1 MTARSRVA
9 AIAIAALAL
18 APVDAL
24 AQNRLFRGLF
34 RASEDPAA
42 SRDRLDLIVTGD
54 FGYDR
59 VRYDSTLTGTLERP
73 VTVGSSSPGASA
85 ALTYWHRGNRVG
97 FAAAGGGYYRSY
109 SLLPGQ
115 TFPTFFGQTR
125 FTAKLSPRTELRLNQ
140 GLTHARF
147 YGYNRSVSTDLEPD
161 ENEELAPDAGALV
174 PAENEFFAERRSNF
188 VHTGGAE
195 IMHRFSERST
205 FSTIVSGRYV
215 DFTDDSPD
223 MASWRA
229 AVRFNRRMTQYA
241 TVRMGYAFS
250 TWRYPL
256 YDVRLVSHD
265 INAGV
270 AYSRPLP
277 MSRRTRVGFD
287 LSSAIAD
294 APDSMRFRVNGLA
307 FVSHI
312 ISRDWVAS
320 ALYRRDHEV
329 IEGFAVP
336 FFLFS
341 DSIGGSLTGVVAR
354 RVVLS
359 FNGSY
364 SYGQYDVGPIENRS
378 RWASGSVMA
387 RATLYRTLAGYV
399 QGGTG
404 WYDFDR
410 RFGLY
415 RTTPLSNNRYWIRA
429 GVVLGLPLIT

>member
-1 MTARSRVA
+1 MSVRRRVA
-9 AIAIAALAL
+9 AVAIAALAL
-18 APVDAL
+18 APVEAL

-42 SRDRLDLIVTGD
+42 SRDQLFAIVTGD

-73 VTVGSSSPGASA
+73 VSVSATTPGASA
-85 ALTYWHRGNRVG
+85 ALSYWHRGNRVA
-97 FAAAGGGYYRSY
+97 FAATGGGYYRSY
-109 SLLPGQ
+109 SVLPGKS
-115 TFPTFFGQTR
+115 FPSFYEQTR
-125 FTAKLSPRTELRLNQ
+125 LTAKLTPRTELRLNQ

-147 YGYNRSVSTDLEPD
+147 YGYNRSVNADLEPD
-161 ENEELAPDAGALV
+161 DSDDLV
-174 PAENEFFAERRSNF
+174 PDPGTLVEPENEFFAERRSNF
-188 VHTGGAE
+188 VYTGGAE
-195 IMHRFSERST
+195 IMHRFSERAT

-215 DFTDDSPD
+215 DFRDDSPD
-223 MASWRA
+223 AASWRA

-250 TWRYPL
+250 TWRYPQF
-256 YDVRLVSHD
+256 DVRLVSHD

-294 APDSMRFRVNGLA
+294 APDSVRFRLNGLA

-312 ISRDWVAS
+312 ISREWVAS
-320 ALYRRDHEV
+320 ALYRRDNEV

-341 DSIGGSLTGVVAR
+341 DSVGGSLTGVVAR

-364 SYGQYDVGPIENRS
+364 SYGQYDIGPVANRS
-378 RWASGSVMA
+378 TWASGSAMA
-387 RATLYRTLAGYV
+387 RTTIYRTLAGYV
-399 QGGTG
+399 QGGVG
-404 WYDFDR
+404 QYDFDR

>member
-1 MTARSRVA
+1 VSVRWRVA
-9 AIAIAALAL
+9 AVVVAALAL
-18 APVDAL
+18 APVEAL

-42 SRDRLDLIVTGD
+42 SRDQLFAIVTGD

-73 VTVGSSSPGASA
+73 VSVSATTPGASA
-85 ALTYWHRGNRVG
+85 ALSYFHRGNRVA
-97 FAAAGGGYYRSY
+97 FAASGGGYYRSY
-109 SLLPGQ
+109 SLLPGKS
-115 TFPTFFGQTR
+115 FPSFFQQTR
-125 FTAKLSPRTELRLNQ
+125 FTAKLTPRTELRLNQ

-147 YGYNRSVSTDLEPD
+147 YGYNRSVNADLEPD
-161 ENEELAPDAGALV
+161 DTEDLV
-174 PAENEFFAERRSNF
+174 PDPGTLVEPENEFFAERRSNF
-188 VHTGGAE
+188 VYTGGAE
-195 IMHRFSERST
+195 VMHRFSERAT
-205 FSTIVSGRYV
+205 FSTTVSGRYV
-215 DFTDDSPD
+215 DFRDESPD
-223 MASWRA
+223 AASWRA

-250 TWRYPL
+250 TWRYPQF
-256 YDVRLVSHD
+256 DVRLVSHD

-294 APDSMRFRVNGLA
+294 APDSVRFRINGLA

-312 ISRDWVAS
+312 VSRDWVTS
-320 ALYRRDHEV
+320 ALYRRDNEV

-341 DSIGGSLTGVVAR
+341 DSVGGSLTGLVAR
-354 RVVLS
+354 RVALS
-359 FNGSY
+359 FSGSY
-364 SYGQYDVGPIENRS
+364 SYGRYDIGPIENRS
-378 RWASGSVMA
+378 RWASGSVLA

-404 WYDFDR
+404 QYDFDR

-415 RTTPLSNNRYWIRA
+415 RTTPLSNNRYWVRA